1 MSFAQDNEHVAV
13 RGNFAFTRNIAGIK
27 EQVVSSGM
35 GDLLYI
41 PLGRVL
47 MVTEGMA
54 QLRLNMQ
61 PCRVAKGTMLVIPE
75 NFYMEVLEVST
86 DYDAQIVT
94 FCNIPVPFK
103 RWTQVKVDG
112 DDWQRI
118 NSYFDLLWMVVN
130 SPSCQQTTID
140 SLLEAL
146 LSDLHGLAAQADVA
160 RPATVPT
167 AAEVLMQ
174 RFFDLMAESDGTMRN
189 VGAFADRL
197 CVTPNHLSAVVKQQS
212 GQTVMQ
218 LLNAHTVLQ
227 AKVLLRH
234 SESFIADISD
244 QLGFENPPSFTR
256 FFKRETGLTPREFQ
270 KKLI

>member
-1 MSFAQDNEHVAV
+1 M
-13 RGNFAFTRNIAGIK
+13 
-27 EQVVSSGM
+27 
-35 GDLLYI
+35 
-41 PLGRVL
+41 
-47 MVTEGMA
+47 
-54 QLRLNMQ
+54 
-61 PCRVAKGTMLVIPE
+61 
-75 NFYMEVLEVST
+75 
-86 DYDAQIVT
+86 
-94 FCNIPVPFK
+94 
-103 RWTQVKVDG
+103 KVDG

-174 RFFDLMAESDGTMRN
+174 RFFDLMTESDGTMRN